1 MPEAESNN
9 KIFKAEL
16 SELFSR
22 RAVQVFW
29 LGIIFFLL
37 FAALDFLVH
46 RELFSLFLTY
56 RLVFVSFLLICLG
69 LLQIRFLRPYARQIT
84 AVALVC
90 ASFVISLMIIEL
102 GGFRSEYYIGI
113 VLVAAFVFSMLP
125 LSVFQVSG
133 LGLGMYLV
141 YLITVKAGGAGFEND
156 YVYAVNNTFF
166 YMAILLA
173 TVVKCYDDTKSRK
186 AIWNQRA
193 KVRQLQLELGIY
205 TGDLEAVVQHRLEQI
220 EELDFRYSELYD
232 NIQDMVVALD
242 EQGDIN
248 LFNRRFAEV
257 FAVQKDIHHSYNFFD
272 FLVPEQRREISNQLL
287 MQFGRRHPF
296 LGFEVQMITA
306 DQSTCTVE
314 ISGNWINKDAGSPL
328 CQLVLRNITHRKE
341 IEQQMLESTRLVD
354 RSRRIAIIG
363 LAKLAEYRD
372 SDTGAHLDRIQEYT
386 QLLTIKLSENKGL
399 RHMLTPS
406 FLEDITLSS
415 VLHDIGKVGIP
426 DSILL
431 KPGKLSKDEFE
442 EMKNHS
448 VYGSDSLAEA
458 ERDVGDV
465 SFMTMGQEI
474 AHFHHEKW
482 DGTGYPLGLGGDD
495 IPLSARI
502 VALAD
507 VYDALTSKRCYKA
520 PFSHEQAREII
531 LENRGIHFDPD
542 VIDAFLAQEEEFK
555 RIRMEML
562 LKK

>member
-1 MPEAESNN
+1 MPGVESNN

-16 SELFSR
+16 SELFFR
-22 RAVQVFW
+22 RAVLVFW

-46 RELFSLFLTY
+46 RELFSLFFIY

-69 LLQIRFLRPYARQIT
+69 LLHFRFLRTYARQIM

-141 YLITVKAGGAGFEND
+141 YFITVQAGGAGLEID
-156 YVYAVNNTFF
+156 HVYAVNNTFY

-186 AIWNQRA
+186 AIWTQRA
-193 KVRQLQLELGIY
+193 KVRKLQMELGIY
-205 TGDLEAVVQHRLEQI
+205 TGDLEAVIQQRLKQI

-242 EQGDIN
+242 EQGDIR
-248 LFNRRFAEV
+248 LFNRRFAEM
-257 FAVQKDIHHSYNFFD
+257 FALQKDMHHYYNFFD
-272 FLVPEQRREISNQLL
+272 FLVQEQRREIFTQLL
-287 MQFGRRHPF
+287 MQFDRRHPF

-306 DQSTCTVE
+306 DQDTCTVE
-314 ISGNWINKDAGSPL
+314 ISGNWTNKDAGSSL
-328 CQLVLRNITHRKE
+328 CQLVLRNITDRKE

-354 RSRRIAIIG
+354 GSRRIAIIG

-372 SDTGAHLDRIQEYT
+372 PDTGAHLDRIQEYT
-386 QLLTIKLSENKGL
+386 QLLTRKLSENKGL
-399 RHMLTPS
+399 MHMLTPS

-426 DSILL
+426 DAILL
-431 KPGKLSKDEFE
+431 KPGKLSKEEFE

-448 VYGSDSLAEA
+448 VYGSNALAEA

-465 SFMTMGQEI
+465 SFMAMGQEI

-482 DGTGYPLGLGGDD
+482 DGTGYPLGLSGDD

-520 PFSHEQAREII
+520 PLSHELAREII
-531 LENRGIHFDPD
+531 LDNRGSHFDPD

-555 RIRMEML
+555 RIRLYML

>member
-1 MPEAESNN
+1 MSVAAEGNN
-9 KIFKAEL
+9 GIFEEEL
-16 SELFSR
+16 NNLFSQ
-22 RAVQVFW
+22 RAYLVFW

-37 FAALDFLVH
+37 FAGLDFLVH
-46 RELFSLFLTY
+46 REFFSLFFTY
-56 RLVFVSFLLICLG
+56 RLVFVSFLLVCIG
-69 LLQIRFLRPYARQIT
+69 LLQFHYLRKYAQQIMV
-84 AVALVC
+84 VALVC
-90 ASFVISLMIIEL
+90 ASLTISLMTVEL

-113 VLVAAFVFSMLP
+113 VLVAAFVSMLP
-125 LSVFQVSG
+125 LRVLLVTG
-133 LGLGMYLV
+133 LGLVMYLV

-156 YVYAVNNTFF
+156 YVYVINNTFF
-166 YMAILLA
+166 YMAILFA
-173 TVVKCYDDTKSRK
+173 TVVKSYDDTQVRK
-186 AIWNQRA
+186 EIWHQRA
-193 KVRQLQLELGIY
+193 KVRQLQLELGVY
-205 TGDLEAVVQHRLEQI
+205 TGNLEAVVQRRLEQI

-242 EQGDIN
+242 EQGDIK
-248 LFNRRFAEV
+248 LFNRRFAQV
-257 FAVQKDIHHSYNFFD
+257 FAVEEERGHRYNFFD
-272 FLVPEQRREISNQLL
+272 FLVPEQRREISIQLL

-306 DQSTCTVE
+306 DQSVCTVE
-314 ISGNWINKDAGSPL
+314 ISGNWIDKNTSSSL

-372 SDTGAHLDRIQEYT
+372 ADTGAHLDRIQEYT
-386 QLLTIKLSENKGL
+386 QLLTKKLSENKGL
-399 RHMLTPS
+399 THMLTPS

-431 KPGKLSKDEFE
+431 KPGKLSREEFD

-482 DGTGYPLGLGGDD
+482 DGTGYPLGLVGVD

-502 VALAD
+502 VALTD
-507 VYDALTSKRCYKA
+507 VYDAL
-520 PFSHEQAREII
+520 
-531 LENRGIHFDPD
+531 
-542 VIDAFLAQEEEFK
+542 
-555 RIRMEML
+555 
-562 LKK
+562 